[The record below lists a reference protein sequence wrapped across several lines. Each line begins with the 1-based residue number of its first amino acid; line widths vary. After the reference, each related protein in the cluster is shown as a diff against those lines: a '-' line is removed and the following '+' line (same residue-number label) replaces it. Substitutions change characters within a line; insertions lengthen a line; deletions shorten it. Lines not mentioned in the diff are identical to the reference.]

1 LLEKKY
7 KKLND
12 QLNFIVK
19 TNDKTMKTIFNENI
33 SMARSNKRMNIIMKQ
48 SDKQS
53 KALLVANEEKDEKL
67 KEQSKMASMGKM
79 IENISHQMK
88 QPLSLIMTSATAME
102 LQKELNLLTDDE
114 FDGFTKRITDSA
126 EYLSETIDNFK
137 NFFQDDKKRKELNLT
152 QAIVQSKL
160 LLDGKFKG
168 SGIKIIHNLDD
179 IIFLGVSNELIQV
192 ITNLVSNSADALENN
207 QAEKFIFISSEMIND
222 KVCIEFMDN
231 AGGIPE
237 NIIGNIF
244 DAHFTTKGKQKGSGI
259 GLDMS
264 KMIIED
270 TFRGTIEVESKT
282 FEHNGKK
289 YTGACFTIELPLFS

>member
-1 LLEKKY
+1 MMNEYDELKNKYDLLEKKF

-19 TNDKTMKTIFNENI
+19 RSDKTMKTIFNENI

-53 KALLVANEEKDEKL
+53 KALLVANEEKSNQL

-152 QAIVQSKL
+152 QVIVQSKL

-179 IIFLGVSNELIQV
+179 IIFLGVSKWL
-192 ITNLVSNSADALENN
+192 
-207 QAEKFIFISSEMIND
+207 
-222 KVCIEFMDN
+222 
-231 AGGIPE
+231 GGS
-237 NIIGNIF
+237 
-244 DAHFTTKGKQKGSGI
+244 TKG
-259 GLDMS
+259 D
-264 KMIIED
+264 
-270 TFRGTIEVESKT
+270 R
-282 FEHNGKK
+282 NG
-289 YTGACFTIELPLFS
+289 